1 MFTHYYS
8 ERMIKMLNFVI
19 ALEEG
24 SKAQSTVD
32 DKLIE
37 DIAEGNMDALRK
49 LYETVHKT
57 IYAFALS
64 ITKNTHDA
72 EDVLQETF
80 LKIYQKA
87 KDYTSYD
94 KPMAWIFTIARNFAL
109 MKFRDRKKEDS
120 TEEVSDMPEAIFSFV
135 EDVSER
141 IVLETAVNKLDE
153 NERTILLLHAVSG
166 LKNREIAE
174 LLDMPINTVLSKYN
188 RTIKKMQKY
197 LEEEGF

>member
-1 MFTHYYS
+1 
-8 ERMIKMLNFVI
+8 MLNFVI

-72 EDVLQETF
+72 EGVLQETF
-80 LKIYQKA
+80 LTIYNKAVNYKPQK
-87 KDYTSYD
+87 
-94 KPMAWIFTIARNFAL
+94 KPMAWIFTIAKNLAL
-109 MKFRDRKKEDS
+109 MKLRYSAKADITDDID
-120 TEEVSDMPEAIFSFV
+120 THNEAEISFSFI
-135 EDVSER
+135 EDVEQRLIVETSINKLEEDER
-141 IVLETAVNKLDE
+141 I
-153 NERTILLLHAVSG
+153 ILMLHAVGG
-166 LKNREIAE
+166 LKNREIAQ
-174 LLDMPINTVLSKYN
+174 LLEVPVNTVLSKYN

-197 LEEEGF
+197 LEKEGF